1 MPLISVNDLGLTGSI
16 VLRSGRLSEIIAQL
30 QELLKGVDEVR
41 FRHLSTIAH
50 FLLLRYC
57 QLFVSLRVFE
67 RKSVRKLLVFSQYFK
82 GCECYLDDLVLR
94 YLRWPGN

>member
-1 MPLISVNDLGLTGSI
+1 MPLILVNDLGLTGSI

-67 RKSVRKLLVFSQYFK
+67 RKSVIKLLAFSQYFK